1 MSVEAAARLLRVPS
15 EVDANG
21 ARPRPV
27 GTSASNTGTAEV
39 FEVLLELNSH
49 RAQPG
54 DSVLDTPEVVR
65 SRWGRGHQCLWPK
78 GEPFMIVGPEGVGKT
93 TIAQQLALALGQIL
107 PASLLGFVV
116 EPVGR
121 VLYMACDRPSQA
133 DRSFRRMVGE
143 SDRSALHDR
152 LVIWRGPLPFDLAG
166 EPGALLAMARRF
178 GCDVVVVDG
187 LKDVAAD
194 LSREE
199 SGVGLNRA
207 VQECVSE
214 DVDVLALHHQRKA
227 QAGAGRP
234 NRLADVYGSRWLTAG
249 FGSVVMLW
257 GEPGDPVVELTH
269 LKQPDETVGP
279 FSVVHDQPAGR
290 TTVVEHLDA
299 YAVVTRSANGSTA
312 GEVASALFGES
323 DRNAAEKA
331 RRQLGRL
338 VDEGKLHR
346 REGAARGGA
355 KGREP
360 DRYYPVTALG
370 EEGDGA

>member
-269 LKQPDETVGP
+269 LKQPDRPSARSASCTTSLPGVRLSWSTSTPTRWSPGP
-279 FSVVHDQPAGR
+279 RTAPQPARWRPPCSGR
-290 TTVVEHLDA
+290 ATG
-299 YAVVTRSANGSTA
+299 TRRRRRGASSGDWWTRGSFT
-312 GEVASALFGES
+312 
-323 DRNAAEKA
+323 
-331 RRQLGRL
+331 
-338 VDEGKLHR
+338 EGKEPPEAVPR
-346 REGAARGGA
+346 AASR
-355 KGREP
+355 
-360 DRYYPVTALG
+360 TATTR
-370 EEGDGA
+370 